1 MPRNQTTANLSL
13 EDLIQSAATLSPREL
28 LELMAVVGGLLE
40 ATNPLKDSVA
50 DATTKGSIEWKMI
63 PDKKRGKEYGPY
75 PYLRYWKDGKLKS
88 KYLKNYRT
96 STTLEPVAS

>member
-1 MPRNQTTANLSL
+1 MPCDQTTANLSL
-13 EDLIQSAATLSPREL
+13 EDLIQGVAKLSRQDL

-40 ATNPLKDSVA
+40 ATQHQKESE
-50 DATTKGSIEWKMI
+50 TTASGSIEWKMI

-88 KYLKNYRT
+88 RYLKDYRED
-96 STTLEPVAS
+96 SPNENR